1 MAKQQNLEKGAYIL
15 SEASKN
21 PDLILMATGSEVA
34 LIMEAQAKLE
44 AEGISTRVVSM
55 PSWELFEKQ
64 DAAYKEKV
72 FPKAYQKRLAVEMAS
87 PMGWHK
93 YTTDE
98 GDMLGMTTFGESAPA
113 EDLYKHFGFTVDNVV
128 KRAKALL

>member
-1 MAKQQNLEKGAYIL
+1 M
-15 SEASKN
+15 
-21 PDLILMATGSEVA
+21 
-34 LIMEAQAKLE
+34 QAKAKLHK
-44 AEGISTRVVSM
+44 EGIAARVVSM

-72 FPKAYQKRLAVEMAS
+72 FPKSDKKRLAVEMVS
-87 PMGWHK
+87 PIGWHK
-93 YTTDE
+93 YMTDE

-113 EDLYKHFGFTVDNVV
+113 EELYKVFGFTVDNVL

>member
-1 MAKQQNLEKGAYIL
+1 
-15 SEASKN
+15 
-21 PDLILMATGSEVA
+21 MATGSEVA
-34 LIMEAQAKLE
+34 LILQAQQQLE

-64 DAAYKEKV
+64 DAGYKETV
-72 FPKAYQKRLAVEMAS
+72 FPKASRKRLAVEMAS

>member
-1 MAKQQNLEKGAYIL
+1 
-15 SEASKN
+15 
-21 PDLILMATGSEVA
+21 
-34 LIMEAQAKLE
+34 
-44 AEGISTRVVSM
+44 M

-72 FPKAYQKRLAVEMAS
+72 FPKAHKKRLAVEMAS

-113 EDLYKHFGFTVDNVV
+113 DDLYKHFGFTVDNVV
-128 KRAKALL
+128 KKAKALL

>member
-1 MAKQQNLEKGAYIL
+1 MDAQKQ
-15 SEASKN
+15 
-21 PDLILMATGSEVA
+21 
-34 LIMEAQAKLE
+34 LE
-44 AEGISTRVVSM
+44 ADGISTRVVSM

-72 FPKAYQKRLAVEMAS
+72 FPKASKKRLAVEMAS

-113 EDLYKHFGFTVDNVV
+113 EDLYKHFGFTVENVV

>member
-1 MAKQQNLEKGAYIL
+1 MA
-15 SEASKN
+15 
-21 PDLILMATGSEVA
+21 PGSEVS
-34 LIMEAQAKLE
+34 LILDAQAKLE
-44 AEGISTRVVSM
+44 ADGISTSVVSM

-64 DAAYKEKV
+64 SDAYKEKV
-72 FPKAYQKRLAVEMAS
+72 FPKANRKRLAVEMAS

-113 EDLYKHFGFTVDNVV
+113 EDLFKHFGFTVDNVV
-128 KRAKALL
+128 AKAKALLK